1 MSEFNI
7 DQLLPGAESQL
18 EQTPTTPQDDGIDLE
33 IAPGKTERFTK
44 AQLADFYKGHLRQDD
59 YTRKTQE
66 LATQRKQFEQALPQI
81 ERLYQEHQA
90 LVQLIEDKDK
100 LTKWMQTRFQQ
111 QGQEPSSQ
119 EVQAVKQQEQK
130 IAALMQHI
138 QKLEGRM
145 QQQGQEFVTQ
155 TRAEI
160 ETAQLSE
167 KVDAH
172 LQGIFKDMPALSAID
187 NVEDI
192 LRFKVFNR
200 NPQTLDEAKQFFSE
214 EAKGLVEKVKKAFGV
229 QVQAPPQGGGAPRG
243 IEPPGGAGSA
253 PPQKPSYK
261 GKDGRV
267 DFNKVGDA
275 ADEFLRNWNA
285 NQR

>member
-18 EQTPTTPQDDGIDLE
+18 EQTPATPQDDGIDLE

-44 AQLADFYKGHLRQDD
+44 SQLADFYKGHLRQDD

-138 QKLEGRM
+138 QQLEGRM
-145 QQQGQEFVTQ
+145 QQQGQQFVTQ

-229 QVQAPPQGGGAPRG
+229 QVQQQAQPAAPRG

>member
-18 EQTPTTPQDDGIDLE
+18 EQTPATPQDDGIDLE

-44 AQLADFYKGHLRQDD
+44 SQLADFYKGHLRQDD

-138 QKLEGRM
+138 QQLEGRM
-145 QQQGQEFVTQ
+145 QQQGQQFVTQ

-229 QVQAPPQGGGAPRG
+229 QVQQQAAPAAPRG